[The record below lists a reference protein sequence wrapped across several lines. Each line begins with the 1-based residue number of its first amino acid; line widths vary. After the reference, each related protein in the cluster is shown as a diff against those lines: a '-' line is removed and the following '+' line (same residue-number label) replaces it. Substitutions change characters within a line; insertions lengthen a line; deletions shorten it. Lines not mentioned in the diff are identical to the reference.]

1 MFSRILVPYDASP
14 TADKAF
20 DMALKLMTGKAKDG
34 ILHVLSVARPPEIAE
49 DVGTEAK
56 LEHARAYY
64 SAHFS
69 TLGRR
74 GKAHGIVPDFHVRV
88 GHPAEQIVEYADE
101 LDVEVIVMGHRGRS
115 PIERW
120 LVGSVARAVID
131 HANCPV
137 LVVR

>member
-20 DMALKLMTGKAKDG
+20 EMALRLLAGKEKDA

-49 DVGTEAK
+49 DVGTEAE
-56 LEHARAYY
+56 LEHARSYY
-64 SAHFS
+64 SSHFAA
-69 TLGRR
+69 LGRR
-74 GKAHGIVPDFHVRV
+74 GKAHGIAPDFHVRV
-88 GHPAEQIVEYADE
+88 GHPAEMIVEYADK
-101 LDVEVIVMGHRGRS
+101 VAAEVIVMGHRGRS